1 MTTKPQNDRSK
12 LATDGPLRM
21 FGANA
26 VLGESTHR
34 ALEEAD
40 AWIVDHSA
48 ARPDRTERPG
58 N

>member
-1 MTTKPQNDRSK
+1 
-12 LATDGPLRM
+12 M

-34 ALEEAD
+34 ALEEVD